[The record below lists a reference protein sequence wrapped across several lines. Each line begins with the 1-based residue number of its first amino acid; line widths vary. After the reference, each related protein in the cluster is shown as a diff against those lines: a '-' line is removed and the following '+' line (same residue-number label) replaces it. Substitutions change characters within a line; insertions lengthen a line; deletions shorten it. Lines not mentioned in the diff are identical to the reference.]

1 MRVLPRT
8 PHRGRVS
15 QRLARGSVRHRH
27 LIAGSA
33 WLIAATVT
41 AALGGFV
48 FWLVA
53 AHVDSTTT
61 VGRASALFTSAQFL
75 NYATGMGLPVAV
87 ARYAHDRTRD
97 TRVLLE
103 WGLLYTAA
111 TSVVGTAVFFVFAP
125 HSLAAPLLVGG
136 HALGFALFAIIV
148 TGMSFT
154 LIVDMR
160 LMALRRWGWVFGRA
174 LLVSVVRM
182 PFVWFHPFGD
192 RALWLLVL
200 VGGTQAA
207 SGLVGAL
214 ALQGRVWHAL
224 LPLPANAA
232 RVFRYASVNYLGQ
245 LAIQAPFFV
254 LPVIVL
260 LKVRPATNAVFYI
273 SWSVMA
279 VVLLSVQMVS
289 QALLSEGSKEGARL
303 APQLR
308 VTLCIALG
316 FAGFCS
322 VIAYLGADSVTS
334 LYGAAY
340 SHAAH
345 LLPILVLATVPW
357 AVTVTLLAE
366 ARIRENSASTVAISV
381 AFALAVL
388 VPAVFL
394 TTHNAAD
401 SAARAWLEGN
411 AVAACIAIVVSVASQ
426 IRRGVRASRVA
437 LSLEPLAGSRLGDV
451 ERTRPA
457 LFAPGRNR

>member
-1 MRVLPRT
+1 MSDGL
-8 PHRGRVS
+8 GRAS
-15 QRLARGSVRHRH
+15 IGHRH
-27 LIAGSA
+27 LITGSA
-33 WLIAATVT
+33 WLIAATVV
-41 AALGGFV
+41 AALGGFA

-53 AHVDSTTT
+53 AHVDSTTN

-97 TRVLLE
+97 TRVLLQ
-103 WGLLYTAA
+103 WALLYTTA
-111 TSVVGTAVFFVFAP
+111 TSIVGTAVFLLFVP

-136 HALGFALFAIIV
+136 DALGFVLFTIIV

-174 LLVSVVRM
+174 LVVTIVRM
-182 PFVWFHPFGD
+182 PFVWLHPVGND
-192 RALWLLVL
+192 ALWLLVL
-200 VGGTQAA
+200 VGGTQAL
-207 SGLVGAL
+207 SGLVGA
-214 ALQGRVWHAL
+214 AVLQGRTWDAL
-224 LPLPANAA
+224 IPLPANAA

-245 LAIQAPFFV
+245 LAIQAPFFA

-279 VVLLSVQMVS
+279 VVLLSVQMIS
-289 QALLSEGSKEGARL
+289 QALLAEGGKGGARL
-303 APQLR
+303 GAQVR
-308 VTLCIALG
+308 VALYLALG
-316 FAGFCS
+316 FASFCS
-322 VIAYLGADSVTS
+322 LIAYLGADSVTT

-366 ARIRENSASTVAISV
+366 ARVRESTFSTVAISV
-381 AFALAVL
+381 AFAVAVL
-388 VPAVFL
+388 VPAGIL
-394 TTHNAAD
+394 TIHDAADGAATAWLDGNAA
-401 SAARAWLEGN
+401 
-411 AVAACIAIVVSVASQ
+411 AACIAIAVVVAGR
-426 IRRGVRASRVA
+426 IRGGLRASGA
-437 LSLEPLAGSRLGDV
+437 SLGFEPLTLPEGGTGEPREVRGDG
-451 ERTRPA
+451 A
-457 LFAPGRNR
+457 